1 MGTHIN
7 HSFIITLVFIFS
19 LTVFKPALG
28 EDLLEQGMNKFK
40 GKIFGDQLIL
50 FDEMGGKTTARDGI
64 YTTENGTKI
73 IVKKGNIEDIPST
86 FKSMGVYSTFRI
98 IAVEYF
104 DSN

>member
-1 MGTHIN
+1 MN
-7 HSFIITLVFIFS
+7 HSFIITFILAF
-19 LTVFKPALG
+19 LLAVFKPALG
-28 EDLLEQGMNKFK
+28 EDLLEQGTHKFK

-73 IVKKGNIEDIPST
+73 TVKKGTVEDIPSA

-98 IAVEYF
+98 NEVEYF